1 MRLRGQLLLGFLSLA
16 VVLLAMGGYG
26 IFSLYRS
33 QQTTED
39 LYNGPLMAINFARS
53 AQFAFAQIEG
63 RLAHLR
69 ADHAAGM
76 VSAARSTEVGAVVGE
91 IEALRQ
97 TFEEDL
103 GIADERTDDSE
114 AKASIARIREMTAEW
129 DAAWREMAAELAAH
143 ETAAGSQRDDLAR
156 LRNVQDQ
163 VVAAVESINAEFE
176 VLVEHAAQEGYE
188 FLEAAKARSTLEIRL
203 NIAMVALGFV
213 GGLLLVW
220 LLERRIVTPT
230 VRLTDVLRSLAEG
243 RADVKVAELRRR
255 DEIGALSAA
264 VKRLQVNLGDTI
276 GVAQRIAEGDLEAA
290 PVVRS
295 EHDAL
300 ARALEQMLDNLR
312 DIVGTIRRVASN
324 VAAGSTQLQGAAR
337 GVSDGASDQAS
348 SVEQTSTSME
358 EMLAAIRQNAEN
370 AEQTEQTA
378 ARVAEDA
385 RKGVQSVQRT
395 AHSMKEI
402 SDKIGIVD
410 EITRKIDL
418 LALNASVE
426 AARAGEHG
434 KGFAVVA
441 SEVSK
446 LAELSKQAAAEI
458 LRLAGEGRELAEA
471 TNRMLTTLLPE
482 IEKTKDLVQGI
493 SASSEEQSAGAEQI
507 NLAMQQLNKVIQQ
520 NASASEEM
528 AAMSEALTEQA
539 RELQSTIE
547 FFRAARGPGDGHAE
561 PGADAAGRAAP
572 VPRLTHDQ
580 DAEMA
585 MAHGMP
591 RSGLMA
597 ARDGRAPTTDEI
609 ERGDFRRY

>member
-16 VVLLAMGGYG
+16 LVMLVMGGYG

-33 QQTTED
+33 KQTTED

-53 AQFAFAQIEG
+53 AQFNFAQIEG
-63 RLAHLR
+63 RFAHLR
-69 ADHAAGM
+69 ADHAAESG
-76 VSAARSTEVGAVVGE
+76 VADAAAVIGE
-91 IEALRQ
+91 IGALREL
-97 TFEEDL
+97 FEEDL
-103 GIADERTDDSE
+103 GIAEERIDDAE
-114 AKASIARIREMTAEW
+114 GEASIARIRELTGEW
-129 DAAWREMAAELAAH
+129 DAAWQEIAAEIGAAATGFRFDDLVRLSGLEDRVMAA
-143 ETAAGSQRDDLAR
+143 TG
-156 LRNVQDQ
+156 
-163 VVAAVESINAEFE
+163 SINAEFE
-176 VLVEHAAQEGYE
+176 VLVEHAAQHGYD
-188 FLEAAKARSTLEIRL
+188 FLEAANARNAWQIRL
-203 NIAMVALGFV
+203 NIALVALGVV

-220 LLERRIVTPT
+220 LLGRRIVTPT
-230 VRLTDVLRSLAEG
+230 VRLTDTVRALADG
-243 RADVKVAELRRR
+243 RADVEAVELRRQ

-264 VKRLQVNLGDTI
+264 VKRLHANLSDTI
-276 GVAQRIAEGDLEAA
+276 DVAQRIAEGDLDAA

-300 ARALEQMLDNLR
+300 ARALDQMLDNLR
-312 DIVGTIRRVASN
+312 EIVGTIRRVAGN

-370 AEQTEQTA
+370 AEQTERTA
-378 ARVAEDA
+378 ARVADEA
-385 RKGVQSVQRT
+385 KRGVQSVQRT
-395 AHSMKEI
+395 ARSMKEI

-471 TNRMLTTLLPE
+471 TNRMLTELLPE
-482 IEKTKDLVQGI
+482 IERTKDLVQGI

-507 NLAMQQLNKVIQQ
+507 NLAVQQLSKVIQQ

-528 AAMSEALTEQA
+528 AAMSDSLSEQA
-539 RELQSTIE
+539 QELQTTIE
-547 FFRAARGPGDGHAE
+547 FFRTSGAQGNGAAE
-561 PGADAAGRAAP
+561 VEADMAAP
-572 VPRLTHDQ
+572 AAPMRQLAHAREAPLRVETPLRRAMPRLD
-580 DAEMA
+580 
-585 MAHGMP
+585 
-591 RSGLMA
+591 LMA
-597 ARDGRAPTTDEI
+597 APGDRVATTDEI